1 MTVTEHYMGSCERY
15 NPKYKDATNTPQFKV
30 RVIYTANGK
39 RGDVYCKNLRKAV
52 RFAKSL
58 KRLEYVK
65 FFVFNTHLLNWYT
78 PECWSKEYRDQVR
91 SRDGL
96 IAWYNPGSRIVFNRP
111 VQTTTDAIFVTET
124 QFLNCEIKSLK
135 ELEGRIF

>member
-1 MTVTEHYMGSCERY
+1 MTEHYMGSCERY

-30 RVIYTANGK
+30 RVIYKANGK
-39 RGDVYCKNLRKAV
+39 IDEVRCKNLRKAV

-65 FFVFNTHLLNWYT
+65 FFITNICLLNWSS
-78 PECWSKEYRDQVR
+78 PEYWSTEYRDRVR
-91 SRDGL
+91 ERDGL
-96 IAWYNPGSRIVFNRP
+96 IAWYNPGSRIIVFDRP
-111 VQTTTDAIFVTET
+111 VQTILLD
-124 QFLNCEIKSLK
+124 CEIKSLK